1 MSPATAER
9 PRLGRRGW
17 KAAFFVGAAVAIV
30 AVAGWALLG
39 SRFFVVRAVHVT
51 GTGPMVS
58 AARVLAAAR
67 IPAGLPLI
75 RVDDAAVARR
85 VEQIRQV
92 ESAQVSTDWPS
103 AVVIAVRLRTPVF
116 AMPGPGGY
124 YLIDRFGVIVR
135 QARRHRGLPLL
146 TVPARAQGAGALRGS
161 PAIRAAAAVLRE
173 LPRQIARRVTVV
185 TAAGP
190 SDVSVRLSGGTVIV
204 WGDTGRA
211 IQKAAE
217 LAALMHTHA
226 RLYDVSGT
234 GTAVTRG

>member
-1 MSPATAER
+1 MI
-9 PRLGRRGW
+9 
-17 KAAFFVGAAVAIV
+17 AAVAIV

-39 SRFFVVRAVHVT
+39 SRFLVVRTVRVT

-67 IPAGLPLI
+67 VPAGLPLI

-85 VEQIRQV
+85 VEQLRQV

-103 AVVIAVRLRTPVF
+103 TVVIVVRLRTPVF
-116 AMPGPGGY
+116 AVAGPPGY
-124 YLIDRFGVIVR
+124 DLIDRFGVIVR
-135 QARRHRGLPLL
+135 AARHRRGLPLL
-146 TVPARAQGAGALRGS
+146 TVPALSQGAGALRGS
-161 PAIRAAAAVLRE
+161 PAVRAAAVVLRE
-173 LPRQIARRVTVV
+173 LPRRIAGRVTAV

-190 SDVSVRLSGGTVIV
+190 SDVSVRLAGGVVIV

-211 IQKAAE
+211 AQKTAE